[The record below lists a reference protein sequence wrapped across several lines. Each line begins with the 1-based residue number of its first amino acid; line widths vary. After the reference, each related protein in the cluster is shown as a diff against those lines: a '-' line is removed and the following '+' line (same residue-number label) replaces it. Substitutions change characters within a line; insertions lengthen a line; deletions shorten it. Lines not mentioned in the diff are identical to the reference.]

1 MLENVVLKNVIDV
14 TRLPKTDKGES
25 SVHTSIL
32 LRFVAG
38 CISLVSLVS
47 ATFLSP
53 VASPTADMSAE
64 ALVSFVAENLQNVD
78 IK

>member
-1 MLENVVLKNVIDV
+1 MVLNFFIDV
-14 TRLPKTDKGES
+14 TRVPKTDKGETS
-25 SVHTSIL
+25 IHTSIL

-47 ATFLSP
+47 AAFLSP
-53 VASPTADMSAE
+53 IASPTADMSAV